1 MALPTPQQFRDLII
15 SEGDSVCDQLRKVA
29 TFSKLSSDLIAEIY
43 KEDGDLTDSFL
54 ALVCA
59 LDCTGTGGPGA
70 STSTTTTAT
79 TLAPG
84 AVVDN
89 SLYSFVTTLDGSGFL
104 ESNMY
109 VLDGDTY
116 DTQEIVSV
124 SRQVS
129 IASNVTI
136 MSAALHP
143 TTGVLYV
150 IGADG
155 TLQTSQIP
163 VTLYT
168 VDTVTG
174 VLTSLGAMTIA
185 SSGLPFYWF
194 PTANTTLNQRR
205 LRFDPSDNQAYVL
218 EVTGSDSFLFELDL
232 GTQVISNPLDLGV
245 VGVVDVSDQIAFDI
259 QFGSSGTPYTASE
272 TSFGTFSL
280 TPDGSYPT
288 SLPTTYGGNFAPA
301 AALNSMFLRNS
312 RFSYIVANGPSLMR
326 TDATPGNVET
336 LAPAT
341 SLGQSLS
348 GIFGGKMPVATAYLA
363 T

>member
-1 MALPTPQQFRDLII
+1 MSLPTPQQFRDLIL

-29 TFSKLSSDLIAEIY
+29 TFSKLSSDLISEIY

-70 STSTTTTAT
+70 STTTTTTAT

-89 SLYSFVTTLDGSGFL
+89 NLYSFVTTIGTSNFL
-104 ESNMY
+104 ESEMY
-109 VLDGDTY
+109 VLDGDIY
-116 DTQEIVSV
+116 DTQEVVSV
-124 SRQVS
+124 SYQAS

-143 TTGVLYV
+143 TTGVLYAL
-150 IGADG
+150 GADG
-155 TLQTSQIP
+155 TLGVNQRP

-168 VDTVTG
+168 VNTTTGALASVGAVTAPSTNP
-174 VLTSLGAMTIA
+174 LYWTATSLT
-185 SSGLPFYWF
+185 
-194 PTANTTLNQRR
+194 NTNQFR
-205 LRFDPSDNQAYVL
+205 LRFDPSDDKAY
-218 EVTGSDSFLFELDL
+218 FLTAVASSPTVYELDL
-232 GTQVISNPLDLGV
+232 GTQALSLIGIIGV
-245 VGVVDVSDQIAFDI
+245 PGSVDASDITAVDF
-259 QFGSSGTPYTASE
+259 QFGTTGTPYTSSE

-280 TPDGSYPT
+280 TPDLIQTAY
-288 SLPTTYGGNFAPA
+288 LPETYGGNFTPA
-301 AALNSMFLRNS
+301 AALNSMFLRKS

-326 TDATPGNVET
+326 TDATPANVET
-336 LAPAT
+336 LTPTT
-341 SLGQSLS
+341 SLGQTLS
-348 GIFGGKMPVATAYLA
+348 GIFGGDMPMATAYLA